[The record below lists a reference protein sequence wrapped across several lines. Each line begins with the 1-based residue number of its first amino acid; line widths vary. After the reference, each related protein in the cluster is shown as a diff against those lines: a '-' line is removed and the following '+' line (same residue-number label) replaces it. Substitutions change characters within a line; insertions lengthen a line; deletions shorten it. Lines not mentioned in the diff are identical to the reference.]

1 MKVAS
6 NNSQLELKEQEAAH
20 LKKLLQR
27 QRNLITQK
35 EGEISSLDKMYEQK
49 KDIVKGEGQLEI
61 FNQTEKNRIDVE
73 NSLINKEQQLE
84 KIKQDLVDSS
94 SKFELQK
101 EFLDNDYKEKFEHMN
116 TLHSNNLVD
125 FATQNEDQAR
135 DMAMRTNF
143 EIKELSS
150 KNNEG
155 ISNAIYEAKLKSNEI
170 VTNNN
175 RNLESLK
182 HSLKDDEKNVLKSQ
196 DEIIK
201 QIEKEH
207 QASVQEL
214 TTKGKIEVNE
224 RSKMNEAKVQNEEV
238 QHQDILKQKRI
249 SFEQKYNELEKNHTQ
264 ILSRL
269 KERLDSQIKE
279 VVDAYSAEKNLVNNR
294 SSDNFYKVTKFDPI
308 IKDELSHYIISVPI
322 AEHEKELV
330 NLTAQNRDVIVTL
343 NRKYTDK
350 IEDEISNETYKTS
363 RSEVLTKKL
372 KVPDLMDSKKMTTNY
387 ENGFLNFKIQK
398 M

>member
-35 EGEISSLDKMYEQK
+35 ENEISSLDKMYEQK

-125 FATQNEDQAR
+125 FAAQNEDQAR

-201 QIEKEH
+201 QIEKDH

-224 RSKMNEAKVQNEEV
+224 RNKMNEAKIQNEEV

-279 VVDAYSAEKNLVNNR
+279 VVDAYSAEKNLVDSR

-308 IKDELSHYIISVPI
+308 IRDEASHYIISIPI

-343 NRKYTDK
+343 NRKFTDK
-350 IEDEISNETYKTS
+350 VEDEISNETYKTS

-372 KVPDLMDSKKMTTNY
+372 KVTDLMDSKKMTTNY